1 MQGNAFLNNKKIHQN
16 ILPGVFMTAA
26 VQMVNITD
34 SIIAGNIL
42 GQDAIAAAG
51 ISMPVL
57 LLIQIPAIIL
67 AMGGSSEA
75 ALFLEK
81 HDKQK
86 ADRVF
91 SASVVA
97 AFIISLFI
105 AILSP
110 FLIEELAITLSGNA
124 ALAELTEPYI
134 RVNFMGIPVLSM
146 AIIFCY
152 FINLGSKPHLGSI
165 FLIIANMFNMVF
177 DILFL
182 KFFGMGMDG
191 CAIATLAAYLAAMV
205 VTVVYFM
212 PGNYQFH
219 LRRLDRKFFGYTSL
233 VVKPGIL
240 KMDFTLMSV
249 LKPVIINFVIVRF
262 LGNSYMAVYSVC
274 VGTMLIAGLCAD
286 SIARMVKNTTGIS
299 GRYNDYYD
307 IYTPYKKRVKY
318 SCIITA
324 VLIILFLTAPQ
335 VITGLFG
342 ITEENMMALCNPALR
357 IFACSFPFCLYNKLM
372 IIYYQNILHT
382 GLSAIIMLMQEFLLA
397 VPLVLAGMFLFGF
410 TGICIMTVVSE
421 AVIALLVF
429 FYGIW
434 GQYND
439 RPGGWLDLYI
449 FTRAAD
455 EKFMD

>member
-1 MQGNAFLNNKKIHQN
+1 MQRNAFLNNKKIHQN

-42 GQDAIAAAG
+42 GQDAIVAAG

-57 LLIQIPAIIL
+57 LFIQIPAIIL
-67 AMGGSSEA
+67 AMGGASEA

-97 AFIISLFI
+97 AFIISLFV
-105 AILSP
+105 AIMSP
-110 FLIEELAITLSGNA
+110 FLIEKLAIVLSGNV

-134 RVNFMGIPVLSM
+134 RVNFMGIPVLSV

-152 FINLGSKPHLGSI
+152 FIDLGSKPHLGSI
-165 FLIIANMFNMVF
+165 FLIIANMFNLVF

-191 CAIATLAAYLAAMV
+191 CAVATLSGYLAAMV
-205 VTVVYFM
+205 VILVYFM
-212 PGNYQFH
+212 QGHHQFH

-233 VVKPGIL
+233 VVKSGIL

-249 LKPVIINFVIVRF
+249 LKPIIINFVIVRF
-262 LGNSYMAVYSVC
+262 LGNNYMAVYSVC
-274 VGTMLIAGLCAD
+274 MGTMLIAGLFTD
-286 SIARMVKNTTGIS
+286 NIASLVKNTTGIS
-299 GRYNDYYD
+299 GGYNDYYD

-324 VLIILFLTAPQ
+324 VLIMLFLAAPQ
-335 VITGLFG
+335 VITTLFG
-342 ITEENMMALCNPALR
+342 ITEENVLALCKPALR

-382 GLSAIIMLMQEFLLA
+382 VLSAIIMLMQEFLMA
-397 VPLVLAGMFLFGF
+397 VPLILTGMFLFGF
-410 TGICIMTVVSE
+410 TGICIMTVISE
-421 AVIALLVF
+421 AVIALPVF
-429 FYGIW
+429 FYRIW
-434 GQYND
+434 GQYNNGS
-439 RPGGWLDLYI
+439 GGWLDLYM